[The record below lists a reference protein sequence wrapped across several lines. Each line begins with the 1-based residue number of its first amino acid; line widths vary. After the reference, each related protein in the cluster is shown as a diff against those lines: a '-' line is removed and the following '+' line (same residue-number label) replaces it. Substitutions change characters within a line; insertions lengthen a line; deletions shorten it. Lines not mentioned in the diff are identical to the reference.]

1 MTRVRS
7 ILGGSAG
14 NLVEWF
20 DWYVYSA
27 FSLYF
32 ASEFFPGGDPAA
44 QFIKTSGIF
53 WAGFLM
59 RPVGGWL
66 LGRVADRHGRRTALA
81 LSVGLMGGGSL
92 LLAAIPSYASIGV
105 AAPALLLL
113 ARLIQGLSLGGE
125 YGAAAAYLSEVAA
138 PRTRGLWSSFQYVT
152 LYGGQLLALALLLV
166 IELCS
171 TVVVMASGQVV
182 AVGSP
187 DDVSRD
193 PAALAAYLGASDAA
207 LATWG
212 WRVAF
217 VASGA
222 LALVVFWIRRGI
234 EETPAFAAEN
244 PAERRRGSIAELW
257 SDHRRA
263 VLIAFAFAMGS
274 NVIFYT
280 FTTYMQKYLVV
291 SGGMGKAG
299 ASRICAAAIFLAMIA
314 QPAIGALS
322 DRIGRKPLQLA
333 FGIGGLLFTTPLMLA
348 IGAAH
353 HPKEAFLLLLVGLA
367 ILSCSTATNAAVKSE
382 LFPVHLRA
390 LGIGLPYA
398 LSQSIFGG
406 SAEALALSLK
416 QAGHEAWYFYYASAM
431 AGIALIGALFLH
443 ETAPRR
449 TGRP

>member
-1 MTRVRS
+1 MTRIRS

-32 ASEFFPGGDPAA
+32 ASVFFPGSDPAA

-81 LSVGLMGGGSL
+81 LSVSLMGGGSL
-92 LLAAIPSYASIGV
+92 LLAVTPGFATIGV
-105 AAPALLLL
+105 AAPAMLLV

-125 YGAAAAYLSEVAA
+125 YGAAASYLSEVSS
-138 PRTRGLWSSFQYVT
+138 PEHRGFWSSFQYVT
-152 LYGGQLLALALLLV
+152 LYGGQLLALAMLLIMQV
-166 IELCS
+166 
-171 TVVVMASGQVV
+171 SG
-182 AVGSP
+182 AEE
-187 DDVSRD
+187 
-193 PAALAAYLGASDAA
+193 AALAS
-207 LATWG
+207 WG

-217 VASGA
+217 LVSAV

-234 EETPAFAAEN
+234 VETLELN
-244 PAERRRGSIAELW
+244 PETGEVRKAGSIAELW
-257 SDHRRA
+257 REHRRA

-291 SGGMGKAG
+291 TAHMGKDT
-299 ASRICAAAIFLAMIA
+299 ASEICAVSILAALLV
-314 QPAIGALS
+314 QPLVGALS
-322 DRIGRKPLQLA
+322 DRIGRKPLQIT
-333 FGIGGLLFTTPLMLA
+333 FGLGGLLFTAPLMLA
-348 IGAAH
+348 IGRTHDPLTALV
-353 HPKEAFLLLLVGLA
+353 LLMIGLA

-382 LFPVHLRA
+382 LFPPHLRA

-416 QAGHEAWYFYYASAM
+416 QAGHEAVYFYYAAGM
-431 AGIALIGALFLH
+431 AGVALIGALFLR
-443 ETAPRR
+443 ESAPRKVKA
-449 TGRP
+449 

>member
-1 MTRVRS
+1 MTRIRS
-7 ILGGSAG
+7 IMGGAAG

-32 ASEFFPGGDPAA
+32 APVFFPGGDPAA

-92 LLAAIPSYASIGV
+92 LLAVTPGFATIGV
-105 AAPALLLL
+105 AAPAMLLL

-125 YGAAAAYLSEVAA
+125 YGAAASYLAEVAE
-138 PRTRGLWSSFQYVT
+138 PERRGFWSSFQYVT
-152 LYGGQLLALALLLV
+152 LYGGQLLALALLLLMQAGGAN
-166 IELCS
+166 E
-171 TVVVMASGQVV
+171 
-182 AVGSP
+182 
-187 DDVSRD
+187 
-193 PAALAAYLGASDAA
+193 AALDG
-207 LATWG
+207 WG

-217 VASGA
+217 LVSAL

-234 EETPAFAAEN
+234 VETLDTSAARK
-244 PAERRRGSIAELW
+244 AGSVGELLR
-257 SDHRRA
+257 DHRRSVA
-263 VLIAFAFAMGS
+263 IAFAFAMGS

-291 SGGMGKAG
+291 TSGFGKDS
-299 ASRICAAAIFLAMIA
+299 ASRICAAAIVLALFA
-314 QPAIGALS
+314 QPLLGGLS
-322 DRIGRKPLQLA
+322 DRIGRKPLQIA
-333 FGIGGLLFTTPLMLA
+333 FGLGGLLCTTPLMLA
-348 IGAAH
+348 IGHTHDATT
-353 HPKEAFLLLLVGLA
+353 AFLLLLVGLA
-367 ILSCSTATNAAVKSE
+367 ILSCSTSTNAAMKAE
-382 LFPVHLRA
+382 LFPPHLRA

-406 SAEALALSLK
+406 SAEALALALK
-416 QAGHEAWYFYYASAM
+416 QAGHEALYFYYASAM
-431 AGIALIGALFLH
+431 AGIALIAAFALK
-443 ETAPRR
+443 ESAPRL
-449 TGRP
+449 TGRA

>member
-1 MTRVRS
+1 MTSIRS

-59 RPVGGWL
+59 RPIGGWL
-66 LGRVADRHGRRTALA
+66 LGRVADHRGRRTALA
-81 LSVGLMGGGSL
+81 LSVALMGGGSL
-92 LLAAIPSYASIGV
+92 LLAAIPSYATIGV
-105 AAPALLLL
+105 AAPALLLV

-138 PRTRGLWSSFQYVT
+138 PKTRGLWSSFQYVT
-152 LYGGQLLALALLLV
+152 LYGGQLLALALLLL
-166 IELCS
+166 IQ
-171 TVVVMASGQVV
+171 AG
-182 AVGSP
+182 
-187 DDVSRD
+187 
-193 PAALAAYLGASDAA
+193 GASDAA
-207 LATWG
+207 LAAWG

-217 VASGA
+217 VASAA
-222 LALVVFWIRRGI
+222 LALIVFWIRRGI
-234 EETPAFAAEN
+234 EETPTFAAEN

-257 SDHRRA
+257 EDHRRS

-291 SGGMGKAG
+291 SGGMGKSS
-299 ASRICAAAIFLAMIA
+299 ASRICCAAIFLAMIA
-314 QPAIGALS
+314 QPAVGALS

-353 HPKEAFLLLLVGLA
+353 DPKVAFPLLVIGLA

-431 AGIALIGALFLH
+431 AGVALIGALFLR

-449 TGRP
+449 VPASP